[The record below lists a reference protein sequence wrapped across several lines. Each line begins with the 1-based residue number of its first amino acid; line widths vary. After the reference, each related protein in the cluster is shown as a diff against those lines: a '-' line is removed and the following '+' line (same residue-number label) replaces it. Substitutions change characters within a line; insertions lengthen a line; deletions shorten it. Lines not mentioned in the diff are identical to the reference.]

1 MNGQATQPNSLTKDI
16 WISFRSLPL
25 WVQLWTT
32 LVLGPVNIA
41 TLFFLDEPMGG
52 WLAFLAMASMAPN
65 IPIMLNVRGFAK
77 VMAVPH
83 VPPLLILV
91 GIILFARP
99 SGSDSYDIFLWILL
113 ATNLV
118 SLAFDIPDTIS
129 WIKERRAASVRQ

>member
-1 MNGQATQPNSLTKDI
+1 M
-16 WISFRSLPL
+16 
-25 WVQLWTT
+25 
-32 LVLGPVNIA
+32 LVLGLVNIA
-41 TLFFLDEPMGG
+41 TLFFLDEPMGS

-99 SGSDSYDIFLWILL
+99 SGSDL
-113 ATNLV
+113 AGHQSGV
-118 SLAFDIPDTIS
+118 AC
-129 WIKERRAASVRQ
+129 VRYSRHYFVDQGEKSCLRQAMNRSSAQGV